1 MRHAGAVDRVAR
13 GEVVGA
19 VEHDVRLG
27 DDRGQDRC
35 IHSPGE
41 CNDFYFW
48 VDRIQRLLCSL
59 DLHRAD
65 RLGAEEDLALQVG
78 EIDLVAVGEGQAPDA
93 GRRQVERRGAAEPA
107 RADDQRAC
115 RAQLLLAL
123 NSELGKED
131 VPAVAEK
138 LLVLQFVLV

>member
-1 MRHAGAVDRVAR
+1 
-13 GEVVGA
+13 
-19 VEHDVRLG
+19 LG
-27 DDRGQDRC
+27 DEWGQDRC

-41 CNDFYFW
+41 CDDFHFW

-59 DLHRAD
+59 DLHRPD
-65 RLGAEEDLALQVG
+65 RLGAVEDLALQVG
-78 EIDLVAVGEGQAPDA
+78 EVDLVAVGEGQASDA
-93 GRRQVERRGAAEPA
+93 GRGQVECRGAAEAA
-107 RADDQRAC
+107 RADEERAC

-131 VPAVAEK
+131 MPAVAEK